1 MVHDGVTSVFGLTC
15 VKLRRLS
22 LPLNIQDCVG
32 LIIDNV
38 DEHVGLSVIH
48 PAFLVHMKLMTKKV
62 RYLRKAQKTYKY
74 IHLYIACNMWLT

>member
-1 MVHDGVTSVFGLTC
+1 MTHQHQLAHISAFKSQYANDA
-15 VKLRRLS
+15 RWP

-48 PAFLVHMKLMTKKV
+48 PAFLIHMKLLTKKV
-62 RYLRKAQKTYKY
+62 RYLRKAQKKNICIYTVYS
-74 IHLYIACNMWLT
+74 M